1 MIKVLIVDDEP
12 KQREGLR
19 AFIDWQSYG
28 YIVVDTAS
36 SGNEAIEKYKAYRP
50 DLVITDIR
58 MPGMDGLQLT
68 GQLRA
73 MDAKLHFLI
82 LSGYADFEY
91 AKKAMAYKAD
101 GYLMKPVD
109 EEELIEYLKKI
120 KDQIDREKSS
130 ERWQHVSKEW
140 GREAFI
146 RSLLTGASEQNDRM
160 EEEARELGLLWN
172 SYQVLLLSLKQ
183 GEDEELEPAV
193 LTGLWK
199 RLSAMFEQTG
209 RGFVFMYQAKIGVLL
224 KEPILSVETEDVYQD
239 IRKALEGTGT
249 DFSASLGHKV
259 CAIRDVAS
267 SYASARDLN
276 KKHFFIGEGKLL
288 CPDMQEKK
296 EASASGDDSRSAET
310 CKEQLYY
317 ALEVGNKETMQALLR
332 RMGESLVAEGYGEA
346 AIKRRF
352 VELLTSILAKGIK
365 DFPQLQSWSND
376 HSDFIADI
384 YNARTLEAIYNK
396 SGYFLEQMMSQLS
409 KGGNH
414 HEVKMMLD
422 IINRNF
428 SDNLKLET
436 LSGIF
441 NYNSAYLGKL
451 FKNATGEY
459 FNTYLDK
466 VRIEKAKALLEE
478 GMKVYQVA
486 EKVGYTNVDYF
497 HTKFRKYVGTSPSA
511 YRKTVSHA

>member
-19 AFIDWQSYG
+19 AFIDWHFYG
-28 YIVVDTAS
+28 YQVVDTAAS
-36 SGNEAIEKYKAYRP
+36 AKEAIEKYKTYRP
-50 DLVITDIR
+50 ELVITDIR

-73 MDAKLHFLI
+73 MDSKLHFLI

-109 EEELIEYLKKI
+109 EEELIDYLSKI
-120 KDQIDREKSS
+120 KEQIDQEKTA
-130 ERWQHVSKEW
+130 ERLQSASKEW

-146 RSLLTGASEQNDRM
+146 RSLLTGAYKENANL
-160 EEEARELGLLWN
+160 EEEAEQLGLLWH
-172 SYQVLLLSLKQ
+172 SYQVLLLSLRQ
-183 GEDEELEPAV
+183 GDEEELDPAV

-199 RLSAMFEQTG
+199 RLSDMFEQTE
-209 RGFVFMYQAKIGVLL
+209 RGIVFMYQAKLGVML
-224 KEPILSVETEDVYQD
+224 KEPILSVETDDVYQD
-239 IRKALEGTGT
+239 IRQALEGTGT
-249 DFSASLGHKV
+249 EFTASLGYKV
-259 CAIRDVAS
+259 GALRDVS
-267 SYASARDLN
+267 CSYAAARDLN
-276 KKHFFIGEGKLL
+276 KQHFFIGDGKLL
-288 CPDMQEKK
+288 CPEMQKRNEPSQ
-296 EASASGDDSRSAET
+296 AAEEENCAEL

-317 ALEVGNKETMQALLR
+317 ALEVGNKETMQSLLR
-332 RMGESLVAEGYGEA
+332 RMGQSLEMEGYSEGE
-346 AIKRRF
+346 IKRRF
-352 VELLTSILAKGIK
+352 VELLTSILGKGLK
-365 DFPQLQSWSND
+365 DSPQLQNLSIET
-376 HSDFIADI
+376 SDYIAEI
-384 YNARTLEAIYNK
+384 YHARTLESIYEK
-396 SGYFLEQMMSQLS
+396 VGSFLERMMNQLYE
-409 KGGNH
+409 GGNH

-422 IINRNF
+422 LIHRNF
-428 SDNLKLET
+428 SENLKLET

-451 FKNATGEY
+451 FKNETGEY

-466 VRIEKAKALLEE
+466 VRIEKAKALLED